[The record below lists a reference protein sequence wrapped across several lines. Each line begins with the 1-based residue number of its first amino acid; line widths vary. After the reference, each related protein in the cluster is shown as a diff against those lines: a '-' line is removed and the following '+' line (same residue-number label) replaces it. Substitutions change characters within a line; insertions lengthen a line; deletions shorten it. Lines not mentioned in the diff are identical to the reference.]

1 MLDLQSAVARL
12 AIVPAPGCMN
22 DPYERAAITLVI
34 ALYHYNVLVHDDIAL
49 DQEPCRLG
57 ELRFMGPKQGKYRL
71 PESLNAS
78 SNPFQS
84 LGESI
89 VLSFQ

>member
-1 MLDLQSAVARL
+1 
-12 AIVPAPGCMN
+12 MN

-34 ALYHYNVLVHDDIAL
+34 ALYHYNVLVHDDTAL
-49 DQEPCRLG
+49 DQELCRLG

-71 PESLNAS
+71 PENFNAS

-84 LGESI
+84 LARKHGVELPI
-89 VLSFQ
+89 GDQQE